1 MHEHVFVRLL
11 QGVRA
16 SHLQGHRRAS
26 VFCSVRHRASC
37 LLHACVSCANNCFG
51 TTGDLKLAEN
61 SRDMIAHGLG
71 TDHEMFGNGRIGIPL
86 RDQQQDLTLT
96 LGEFREV
103 LWRGCVAKNLR
114 GMLGM

>member
-16 SHLQGHRRAS
+16 SRLQGHRLAS
-26 VFCSVRHRASC
+26 VFCSGGLRASC
-37 LLHACVSCANNCFG
+37 LLHACVSCANNRFG
-51 TTGDLKLAEN
+51 TTSDLELAEN

-96 LGEFREV
+96 LGELGGV
-103 LWRGCVAKNLR
+103 IRGWLQSSA
-114 GMLGM
+114 